1 MLCLSVE
8 ATVDTEPGASEHLDP
23 EVKDILLI
31 QAAMRF
37 SHDELTLNH
46 AAEEYDDAQLD
57 K

>member
-1 MLCLSVE
+1 VLCLSVE

-23 EVKDILLI
+23 ELKDILLT